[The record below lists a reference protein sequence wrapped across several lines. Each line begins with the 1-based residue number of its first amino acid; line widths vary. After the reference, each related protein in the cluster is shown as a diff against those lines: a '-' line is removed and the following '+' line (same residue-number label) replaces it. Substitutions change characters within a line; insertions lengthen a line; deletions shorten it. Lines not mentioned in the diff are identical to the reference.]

1 MKLLDRLIHNSN
13 GRCDL
18 CNKLLKSREPTLL
31 KIYGKGQGIKQSDA
45 NCLVVCRG
53 MAAELNCLS
62 PRDIALKI
70 VNEQE
75 PLICKFK
82 PIASMPVFAKIK
94 KNPNTNK
101 LKISREDYKL
111 IQNPR
116 PPLERQSKNPPPIY
130 LKKKE
135 SSYFSERTTK
145 EILENKILR
154 WDFEISLGLMT
165 LQKINR
171 LLEQARMHDFPLDFI
186 VKLYEARKIELQ
198 KSK

>member
-1 MKLLDRLIHNSN
+1 
-13 GRCDL
+13 
-18 CNKLLKSREPTLL
+18 
-31 KIYGKGQGIKQSDA
+31 
-45 NCLVVCRG
+45 

-82 PIASMPVFAKIK
+82 PIESTPVFAKIK
-94 KNPNTNK
+94 NPNTNK
-101 LKISREDYKL
+101 IKISREAYKL

-135 SSYFSERTTK
+135 SSYFSEKTTK
-145 EILENKILR
+145 EILEDKIHG
-154 WDFEISLGLMT
+154 WDFEISLGLMN

-186 VKLYEARKIELQ
+186 VKLYVARKIELQ
-198 KSK
+198 KFK